1 MDAATGVGSDLSASL
16 REQINYTQAEL
27 GHKIETLEHEVRAVA
42 HDAKERILG
51 VVDVRQHIGSHPVA
65 ACCVAGALGI
75 LIGRRG
81 GRATSPIPSQS
92 LNSSRPWGLRVF
104 APEISMLRTLLV
116 GKALSAAGEWFA
128 TSRTYR
134 QNHPK

>member
-51 VVDVRQHIGSHPVA
+51 MVDVRQQIGSHPVA
-65 ACCVAGALGI
+65 ACFVAGALGI
-75 LIGRRG
+75 LIGRLG

-92 LNSSRPWGLRVF
+92 FKSSRPWALRAL

-116 GKALSAAGEWFA
+116 GKALSAAGEWLA
-128 TSRTYR
+128 TSRSYR
-134 QNHPK
+134 QKPPN